1 LREYE
6 TDAIKGIVLEN
17 KTHRPV
23 KRVEFLHKK
32 DRVSAMHH
40 PARLQIL
47 QILREGIDDTV
58 TTETFDEDTRER
70 VIRQLVVKRNI
81 LSVNEIIKISNENNG
96 FEPLTKNQIYHH
108 MPEMIKA
115 DLVEL
120 YGVLRKGKRKTDYY
134 RRTADNFVTFGLHY
148 EPSKY
153 RAAVRKETEDSLSL
167 FNLNLSETEKQKFLD
182 LAVQSELMK
191 LEGATAVEKLVSD
204 DITESKAVE
213 MLDWFLW
220 IYASGRE
227 DYCRLINQ
235 VREIIFKEPS

>member
-1 LREYE
+1 MREYE

-108 MPEMIKA
+108 MPEMI
-115 DLVEL
+115 
-120 YGVLRKGKRKTDYY
+120 
-134 RRTADNFVTFGLHY
+134 
-148 EPSKY
+148 
-153 RAAVRKETEDSLSL
+153 
-167 FNLNLSETEKQKFLD
+167 
-182 LAVQSELMK
+182 
-191 LEGATAVEKLVSD
+191 
-204 DITESKAVE
+204 
-213 MLDWFLW
+213 W
-220 IYASGRE
+220 
-227 DYCRLINQ
+227 
-235 VREIIFKEPS
+235 